1 MERDLLEL
9 LGVVPLLPLAGAA
22 FLMLFGRR
30 IGEPVAGWIAT
41 GLMVVAFLW
50 SLVMLIA
57 MVSLPEDAR
66 SVTSVAFTWLPVDQ
80 LQVEFG
86 FLADP
91 LSITWCLLVTGV
103 GSLIFLY
110 SIGYMRGDP
119 NFGRFFTY
127 LSLFAGSMLLLVTG
141 SSYLLTFLGWEG
153 VGLCSYLLIAFWFER
168 SSAAVAGKK
177 AFVTNRVGDVGFLL
191 AMFILIAEFGTLDYG
206 ATGAAAPGAA
216 NDTVTAV
223 ALLLLLAA
231 VGKSAQIPLF
241 PWLTDAM
248 EGPTPVSALIHAA
261 TMVTAGVYLIAR
273 AHPFFEAS
281 GDALTVVAWVG
292 VLTALL
298 AGGAALVQPDI
309 KRVLAYSTISQ
320 LGYMFLAL
328 GVQAYT
334 AAVFMVLMHAFFKG
348 CLFLGAGSVIHGNE
362 ENQDIRIMGRY
373 RRFLPYTA
381 IGMTIAWL
389 AIAGVPPLAGF
400 WAKDEILQSA
410 FLAGDYPV
418 WALGLIAAVFTAMYM
433 TRLIQL
439 VFYGNERF
447 RDAATATPAVS
458 GGSDDDG
465 RPGRPSS
472 NETPLAASTNGD
484 DDAPPVEAA
493 GSVEPEPP
501 GEEIDPADTPEAL
514 GYDPDFL
521 PTVSF
526 TEATPRA
533 PRLHG
538 HDPHESPV
546 VMLVPILVLATL
558 SIFGGLINLPLD
570 GLDFLDQFLE
580 PVFAGVHQPHPDS
593 FVEGF
598 TLEGIAV
605 VFALVGL
612 GIGLLLYRRG
622 LRNAAED
629 PIVEHTGR
637 LAPVLGHAYYVDDG
651 QAAFFDGPGR
661 ATAEFL
667 DEDIDQKVIDGGVN
681 GVARLVR
688 GAGEGL
694 RHVQDGLVRRYA
706 LGILVGAVAV
716 LLFLLV
722 YVAR

>member
-1 MERDLLEL
+1 MERDLLEWI
-9 LGVVPLLPLAGAA
+9 GIVPLLPLIGAA
-22 FLMLFGRR
+22 VLMLFGRR
-30 IGEPVAGWIAT
+30 IGAPLAGWIAT
-41 GLMVVAFLW
+41 ALMGLAFLW
-50 SLVMLIA
+50 SLVMLVAIL
-57 MVSLPEDAR
+57 SLPENAR
-66 SVTSVAFTWLPVDQ
+66 SVTSVAFTWIQVDQ
-80 LQVEFG
+80 LQIDFG

-91 LSITWCLLVTGV
+91 LSITWILLVTGV

-119 NFGRFFTY
+119 NFSRFFAY
-127 LSLFAGSMLLLVTG
+127 MSLFAGSMLLLVTG

-168 SSAAVAGKK
+168 SSAAIAGKK
-177 AFVTNRVGDVGFLL
+177 AFITNRVGDVGFLI
-191 AMFILIAEFGTLDYG
+191 AMFILIKEFGTLDYG
-206 ATGAAAPGAA
+206 ATGAAASSASS
-216 NDTVTAV
+216 TIVTAV

-273 AHPFFEAS
+273 AHPFFDAS
-281 GDALTVVAWVG
+281 GDGLEVVAWVG

-298 AGGAALVQPDI
+298 AGGAALLQPDI

-328 GVQAYT
+328 GVKAYT

-348 CLFLGAGSVIHGNE
+348 CLFLGAGSVIHGNA
-362 ENQDIRIMGRY
+362 ENQDIRIMGRF

-389 AIAGVPPLAGF
+389 AIAGVPPFAGF
-400 WAKDEILQSA
+400 WAKDEILESA
-410 FLAGDYPV
+410 FIAGDYGIWV
-418 WALGLIAAVFTAMYM
+418 LGLLAAIFTGLYM

-447 RDAATATPAVS
+447 RDDSPAVTADALPAVS
-458 GGSDDDG
+458 GGSDDDAG
-465 RPGRPSS
+465 GAGGS
-472 NETPLAASTNGD
+472 
-484 DDAPPVEAA
+484 DAGGA
-493 GSVEPEPP
+493 GSLDAAV
-501 GEEIDPADTPEAL
+501 DPADMPDAL

-521 PTVSF
+521 PTVDF
-526 TEATPRA
+526 TEPTPRA
-533 PRLHG
+533 SRLHG

-546 VMLVPILVLATL
+546 IMLIPILVLATL
-558 SIFGGLINLPLD
+558 SIFGGLINLPLK

-580 PVFAGVHQPHPDS
+580 PVFRGVTQPAPDS
-593 FVEGF
+593 FAEGLS
-598 TLEGIAV
+598 LEGIAV
-605 VFALVGL
+605 VLALIGI
-612 GIGLLLYRRG
+612 GIGLLLYRKG
-622 LRNAAED
+622 LRNAAKD
-629 PIVEHTGR
+629 PIVDHTGN
-637 LAPVLGHAYYVDDG
+637 LAPVLGHAYYVDDA

-667 DEDIDQKVIDGGVN
+667 DEDVDQKVIDGGVN
-681 GVARLVR
+681 GMARLVR
-688 GAGEGL
+688 GAGGGL
-694 RHVQDGLVRRYA
+694 RHAQDGLVRRYA
-706 LGILVGAVAV
+706 LGILLGAVAI

-722 YVAR
+722 YVGR